1 MSGASQ
7 NVDKGGSNAAGA
19 VAKQNTRPSG
29 AQPKRARASK
39 STGGA
44 IMGSGGG
51 GLTVLTPSSTRSR
64 PGSRAGLAMNELQR
78 QTPRKL
84 LGQGHYGKRE
94 RESVCVCV
102 CSGVFSA
109 RA

>member
-7 NVDKGGSNAAGA
+7 NVAKGGSNAAGA
-19 VAKQNTRPSG
+19 VAKQNNRPSG

-51 GLTVLTPSSTRSR
+51 GLLRFYTDDAPSLKVGPVRASST
-64 PGSRAGLAMNELQR
+64 
-78 QTPRKL
+78 TP
-84 LGQGHYGKRE
+84 
-94 RESVCVCV
+94 
-102 CSGVFSA
+102 
-109 RA
+109 